1 MKRPTVAFVCT
12 HNACRSQV
20 AQAMA
25 QALAA
30 DALIVYSAGTNPANR
45 INPDAARLLA
55 SEFGIASDDLRPK
68 ALSQI
73 PEPDRKSVV

>member
-30 DALIVYSAGTNPANR
+30 DALVVHSAWES
-45 INPDAARLLA
+45 ARNWWN
-55 SEFGIASDDLRPK
+55 SWD
-68 ALSQI
+68 
-73 PEPDRKSVV
+73 V